1 MKSEYEEYLE
11 TCMIGAY
18 HPERAFVRNCENGV
32 MTTYRDCDHQMSDS
46 GFVWERFMVVNDKPY
61 LVTSMFPMNPTA
73 TPTEKML
80 SYIDSELAKDAKST
94 K

>member
-11 TCMIGAY
+11 TGMIGAY
-18 HPERAFVRNCENGV
+18 HPERAFVKHCENGV
-32 MTTYRDCDHQMSDS
+32 ITTYRDCDHQISDS
-46 GFVWERFMVVNDKPY
+46 GFVWERLMVVNDKPY
-61 LVTSMFPMNPTA
+61 LVTSMFPTYTTS

-80 SYIDSELAKDAKST
+80 AYIDSELAKDAKST

>member
-11 TCMIGAY
+11 TGMVGAY
-18 HPERAFVRNCENGV
+18 HPDRAFVRHSENGV
-32 MTTYRDCDHQMSDS
+32 MTTYRDCNHQMSDS
-46 GFVWERFMVVNDKPY
+46 GFMWERFMVVNDKPY
-61 LVTSMFPMNPTA
+61 FVTSMFHMDPTA

-80 SYIDSELAKDAKST
+80 SYIDSELAKST